1 MNTEHENFIG
11 IYKEVFSKEYC
22 EEVINYFEQ
31 MAEAGYAVDRQQH
44 DNVQKIHKDDLA
56 VFLST
61 DVTIPLTESKR
72 LQQHF
77 NEVLWG
83 QCYSAYADKFWSL
96 RELGTHNVYCFKVQK
111 TKIGQGY
118 HTWHCEAGNRAS
130 AHRLLAWT
138 LYLNDVA
145 EGGETEFIYQHMRI
159 KPTQGTLIIWP
170 TAYTHTHRPNPP
182 NTNDKYILTGWIEF

>member
-22 EEVINYFEQ
+22 EKVINYFEQ

-44 DNVQKIHKDDLA
+44 DNAQKIHKDDLA

-61 DVTIPLTESKR
+61 DATISLTESKQ

-96 RELGTHNVYCFKVQK
+96 RELGAHNAYCFKVQK

-118 HTWHCEAGNRAS
+118 HIWHCEAGNRAS

-170 TAYTHTHRPNPP
+170 TAYTHTHRGNPP
-182 NTNDKYILTGWIEF
+182 ISNDKYIVTGWIEF